1 MNLPADSENLRSWKE
16 MKETTYP
23 SEGCGKSSSIGLIHS
38 DASVRRRSIPVS
50 TSANNFVV
58 EVVER
63 YQFDIVV
70 HH

>member
-1 MNLPADSENLRSWKE
+1 